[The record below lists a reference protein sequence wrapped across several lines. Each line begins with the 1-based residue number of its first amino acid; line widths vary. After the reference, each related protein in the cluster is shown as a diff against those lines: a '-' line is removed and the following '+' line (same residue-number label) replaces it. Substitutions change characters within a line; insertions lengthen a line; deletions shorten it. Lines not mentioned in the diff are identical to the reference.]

1 MAQHQ
6 DSKEVIQAAF
16 KETTLSVATQD
27 NYIKKLINWMEML
40 KPVSVTDLISNPTA
54 AMEALMMS
62 EIKKTPENLHI
73 YISAAK
79 AYATHVLK
87 NNALKYEWR
96 KIQKDNYEPIQ
107 ERYDENRPSDLQ
119 LTKIMTLQELDD
131 VRKSLP
137 KGSFERLLISFY
149 TLIEPIRADY
159 FSTEL
164 IYTGEESK
172 EENYILNNSRLI
184 VKDFKTAKK
193 HGVIDN
199 MISNELQEE
208 LKSSLELYPRKYL
221 FTKDDKKSPFGS
233 RKMYSNWACKAL
245 KRVLKHDMDLTT
257 LRHIYITEK
266 MKEKTNLLKYQ
277 RKRRKENRFLNRIM
291 EKKSKRRKRK

>member
-6 DSKEVIQAAF
+6 DRKEMIQVAF

-40 KPVSVTDLISNPTA
+40 KTESVIDLINNPAA
-54 AMEALMMS
+54 AMEALMAS
-62 EIKKTPENLHI
+62 EIKKTHQNLHI
-73 YISAAK
+73 YISAALSYAHHILKDK
-79 AYATHVLK
+79 AIADEWGKFQKK
-87 NNALKYEWR
+87 NW
-96 KIQKDNYEPIQ
+96 EPIQ
-107 ERYDENRPSDLQ
+107 ERYDENRPSERQ

-193 HGVIDN
+193 YGVIDN
-199 MISNELQEE
+199 VLSEELQEE
-208 LKSSLELYPRKYL
+208 LKSSLELYPRNYL

-257 LRHIYITEK
+257 LRHIYIGSM
-266 MKEKTNLLKYQ
+266 MKEKTGKEMVSIAKKMGHSRDMQ
-277 RKRRKENRFLNRIM
+277 RVYEWD
-291 EKKSKRRKRK
+291 EK

>member
-6 DSKEVIQAAF
+6 DSKELIQAAF
-16 KETTLSVATQD
+16 KETALAVGTQD
-27 NYIKKLINWMEML
+27 NYIKKLIYWVDVL
-40 KPVSVTDLISNPTA
+40 KPESVTDLISNPTV
-54 AMEALMMS
+54 AMEALMTS

-79 AYATHVLK
+79 AYATYVLK
-87 NNALKYEWR
+87 NNTLKYEWR
-96 KIQKDNYEPIQ
+96 KIQKENYEPIQ

-119 LTKIMTLQELDD
+119 LTKIMTLQELDK
-131 VRKSLP
+131 VRRELP

-164 IYTGEESK
+164 IYIGEESK

-199 MISNELQEE
+199 VLSEELQEE

-245 KRVLKHDMDLTT
+245 KRVLKHPMDLTT
-257 LRHIYITEK
+257 LRHIYITE
-266 MKEKTNLLKYQ
+266 MIKEKSGKEMVSIAKMMGHSRDTQ
-277 RKRRKENRFLNRIM
+277 RVYEWDGK
-291 EKKSKRRKRK
+291 